1 MSSDTQAEMPPP
13 SLSKAIHF
21 GRFAVTSQVSC
32 YHCYPSM
39 DWHET
44 LTATQVFYKTP
55 LSFCLV
61 NLKPLLPGHILVCP
75 LRRVQHID
83 QLSAPEVTDLF
94 STVQLASRTLKR
106 VYNASA
112 CNIAIQDGEAAG
124 QSVPHVHAHL
134 IPRRDG
140 DMDAHGGGDKIYEQL
155 EGEEGDV
162 GKHQKEEEGV
172 RKGKFPKVEDD
183 KRKPRS
189 MEEMEKEARWL
200 AEEMQKDAHK
210 FFNEPSS

>member
-21 GRFAVTSQVSC
+21 GQFAVTS
-32 YHCYPSM
+32 
-39 DWHET
+39 
-44 LTATQVFYKTP
+44 QVFYKTP

-140 DMDAHGGGDKIYEQL
+140 DMDAQGGGDKIYEQL

-200 AEEMQKDAHK
+200 AEEMQKDLQK
-210 FFNEPSS
+210 FSNEPSS

>member
-1 MSSDTQAEMPPP
+1 MSTDSQAEMPP
-13 SLSKAIHF
+13 STLAKAIQF
-21 GRFAVTSQVSC
+21 GPFTVTSQVSQFQTQRPL
-32 YHCYPSM
+32 HT
-39 DWHET
+39 DQD
-44 LTATQVFYKTP
+44 LTQTQVFYKTP

-83 QLSAPEVTDLF
+83 QLSANEVTDLF

-134 IPRRDG
+134 IPRIDG

-155 EGEEGDV
+155 EGDEGDV
-162 GKHQKEEEGV
+162 GRHQREQEGV

-183 KRKPRS
+183 KRQPRS

-200 AEEMQKDAHK
+200 AEEIQKDAQK
-210 FFNEPSS
+210 FSNECSL